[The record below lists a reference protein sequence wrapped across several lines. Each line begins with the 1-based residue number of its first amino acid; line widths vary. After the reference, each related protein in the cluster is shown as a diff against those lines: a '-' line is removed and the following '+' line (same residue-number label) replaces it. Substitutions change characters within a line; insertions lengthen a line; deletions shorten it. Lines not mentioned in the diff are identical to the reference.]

1 MSEAINKTKSTPKEF
16 RRKISP
22 KLELVGFGVI
32 EYLEFVLL
40 LELERQEGKL
50 KFREG
55 FSWFSLQSILVV
67 MAGPLHEFGLK
78 AHLRDA
84 WKDGP
89 TMGEV
94 FVSTLREHMDLTMKL
109 MNVLCR
115 ELTKRTN
122 VEYLIFESDHSK
134 TSDAKIADKFVNSKG
149 YPESEVPSEAQI
161 QTSRVRFSK
170 KQKEWVRLRKKYEN
184 KLNATPLEEG

>member
-109 MNVLCR
+109 
-115 ELTKRTN
+115 N